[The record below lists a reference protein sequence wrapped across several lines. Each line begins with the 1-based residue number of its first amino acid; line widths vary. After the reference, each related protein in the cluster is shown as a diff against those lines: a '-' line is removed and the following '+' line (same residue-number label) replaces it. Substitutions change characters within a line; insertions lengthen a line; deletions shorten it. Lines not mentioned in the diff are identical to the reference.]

1 MPCSRTPAIA
11 RVTSALN
18 STLRPSSV
26 HSIEQAASQ
35 PACAPRQIAL
45 AAAIGPALLAA
56 LALGLGSAAM
66 PQRVHAQPVQ
76 DAAEARRAYDIAPG
90 TLDQVLNRF
99 AGRAGVELA
108 ADAALTRGKTSAGL
122 SGSFT
127 VHEGFAR
134 LLAGHGLQAVRGG
147 NGTYTLRLEAPPP
160 GSANVVELPTVTVSA
175 AGDAAE
181 ALPEAYAGGQ
191 MARGARLGMLGNVDM
206 MDTPFSV
213 SSYTAQTIEDQQ
225 ASTVGDVLVNDPSVR
240 FTTSAGHIYENYSI
254 RGFSINA
261 DDLALSGMYGLSPNG
276 HSPTE
281 FIERVEVLKGPSA
294 LLSGMSP
301 NGAVG
306 GVINLVPKRAGDAPL
321 TRFTADYISS
331 SQFGGHL
338 DLGRRYGE
346 RKEFGV
352 RFNGAYR
359 DGRSELDGQSK
370 KRVLGALGLDYRG
383 ERLRLSLDAYANEEE
398 ISNGSPW
405 MASFSGTTVASPPK
419 TGTNLL
425 RGTHGRLDN
434 KAAVVRGEYD
444 FNDHITA
451 YAGVG
456 ARGYRYSGYING
468 TRAGNVLPSGNYTG
482 ATYNQNGYIDTLSA
496 ETGLRARAQTGPV
509 GHQVVLS
516 ATVLQMESGTINKT
530 SASYPSN
537 IYNPSTPKLAADPG
551 AAPKTADTTLTS
563 IALADTLSFARDR
576 VLLTAGLRAQRVQ
589 TRSFSTTTGL
599 QTADYDKS
607 ALTPALGLVVKPW
620 TAQVSLYANYIEG
633 LSQGDTV
640 TDVTARNYGQVF
652 APYKSKQMEAGVKWD
667 AGEITN
673 TLSVFQISKP
683 SMLKDTASNT
693 YNADGEQRNRGVEWN
708 VFGQVMP
715 RVRVMGGVTYTQA
728 LLTHTA
734 NGAYDGNTAFGA
746 PRWAGSVALEWD
758 TPWVP
763 GLTLNGRAVRTS
775 WQYINSANTQR
786 IPGWTRFDIGARYA
800 TSIQNRKV
808 VFRASVEN
816 LLNRSYWTGTFNDGF
831 VTQNAPRTFKLS
843 TTVDF

>member
-1 MPCSRTPAIA
+1 M
-11 RVTSALN
+11 
-18 STLRPSSV
+18 
-26 HSIEQAASQ
+26 
-35 PACAPRQIAL
+35 
-45 AAAIGPALLAA
+45 
-56 LALGLGSAAM
+56 
-66 PQRVHAQPVQ
+66 
-76 DAAEARRAYDIAPG
+76 
-90 TLDQVLNRF
+90 
-99 AGRAGVELA
+99 
-108 ADAALTRGKTSAGL
+108 
-122 SGSFT
+122 
-127 VHEGFAR
+127 
-134 LLAGHGLQAVRGG
+134 
-147 NGTYTLRLEAPPP
+147 
-160 GSANVVELPTVTVSA
+160 
-175 AGDAAE
+175 
-181 ALPEAYAGGQ
+181 
-191 MARGARLGMLGNVDM
+191 
-206 MDTPFSV
+206 
-213 SSYTAQTIEDQQ
+213 
-225 ASTVGDVLVNDPSVR
+225 
-240 FTTSAGHIYENYSI
+240 

-456 ARGYRYSGYING
+456 AARLSLLRLHQRHPGRQ
-468 TRAGNVLPSGNYTG
+468 RPAPSGNYTG

-576 VLLTAGLRAQRVQ
+576 AAAHRGPARPARADQELPAPPPACRPP
-589 TRSFSTTTGL
+589 TTTKVRLRRHWGWWSSRGPRR
-599 QTADYDKS
+599 YRS
-607 ALTPALGLVVKPW
+607 TP
-620 TAQVSLYANYIEG
+620 T
-633 LSQGDTV
+633 T
-640 TDVTARNYGQVF
+640 
-652 APYKSKQMEAGVKWD
+652 SKA
-667 AGEITN
+667 
-673 TLSVFQISKP
+673 
-683 SMLKDTASNT
+683 
-693 YNADGEQRNRGVEWN
+693 
-708 VFGQVMP
+708 
-715 RVRVMGGVTYTQA
+715 
-728 LLTHTA
+728 
-734 NGAYDGNTAFGA
+734 
-746 PRWAGSVALEWD
+746 
-758 TPWVP
+758 
-763 GLTLNGRAVRTS
+763 
-775 WQYINSANTQR
+775 
-786 IPGWTRFDIGARYA
+786 
-800 TSIQNRKV
+800 
-808 VFRASVEN
+808 
-816 LLNRSYWTGTFNDGF
+816 
-831 VTQNAPRTFKLS
+831 
-843 TTVDF
+843 